1 MKFYTESHKHYCGI
15 DLHTKSMYLCILDH
29 KGSILLQ
36 RNMKTD
42 PELFLHA
49 INPFR
54 EDLAVAV
61 ECIFTWYWLADICN
75 RENITFVLGHALYM
89 KAIHGTKSKNDKI
102 DAYKIAALLR
112 GGNLPVAYVY
122 PQEMRATRDLLRRR
136 MYISRKRAEL
146 LTHIQ
151 QTNYQYNLPAFG
163 KPITRK
169 RHREGIAEH
178 FPDDSVS
185 KSIETDLMLIADYQ
199 RSLENLESFI
209 IKTAK
214 IDNNSTLTLL
224 RSIPGVGKILSLV
237 FLYEIHDIARFPRV
251 QCFASYARLIKP
263 SKESAGKRLP
273 GSGKKIGNAHLK
285 WAFSEATVL
294 LIRHCVQVKDK
305 YKRLQSKHNTGK
317 ALGILTHK
325 MGRTVFYMLKRKEPF
340 DLKAFLT

>member
-1 MKFYTESHKHYCGI
+1 
-15 DLHTKSMYLCILDH
+15 MYVCILNH
-29 KGSILLQ
+29 EGSILMQ

-42 PELFLHA
+42 PDRFLQL
-49 INPFR
+49 ISPFR
-54 EDLAVAV
+54 ENLVVAV
-61 ECIFTWYWLADICN
+61 ECIFTWYWLADLCH

-89 KAIHGTKSKNDKI
+89 KAIHGTKSKNDRI

-151 QTNYQYNLPAFG
+151 QTNYQYNLPPLG
-163 KPITRK
+163 KPVTRK
-169 RHREGIAEH
+169 RYREGIAEH
-178 FPDDSVS
+178 FPDESVS
-185 KSIETDLMLIADYQ
+185 KSIAMDLKLITDYE
-199 RSLENLESFI
+199 RVLEDLESFI
-209 IKTAK
+209 LKTAR

-224 RSIPGVGKILSLV
+224 RSIPGVGRILSLV
-237 FLYEIHDIARFPRV
+237 FLYEINDIARFPRV

-263 SKESAGKRLP
+263 TKESAGKRLP

-285 WAFSEATVL
+285 WAFSEATLL
-294 LIRHCVQVKDK
+294 LIRHCEEVKAK
-305 YKRLQSKHNTGK
+305 YKRLESKHNTGK

-325 MGRTVFYMLKRKEPF
+325 MGRAIYYMLKRKEPF
-340 DLKAFLT
+340 DMKAFLA